1 MNANGLLQELYTAFM
16 AGMLIAA
23 PPMIAAAV
31 VGVLLAIIQA
41 AVQIQD
47 QSLPQLVK
55 IIVILV
61 VLVAFGVPLSTPL
74 FEHTRQLFAAFH
86 VMTR

>member
-1 MNANGLLQELYTAFM
+1 MNQSGLLEQLYRAFE

-31 VGVLLAIIQA
+31 IGVVLAIVQA

-61 VLVAFGVPLSTPL
+61 VLIAFGVPLSTPL
-74 FEHTRQLFAAFH
+74 FEQTRMLFASFYL
-86 VMTR
+86 MTR